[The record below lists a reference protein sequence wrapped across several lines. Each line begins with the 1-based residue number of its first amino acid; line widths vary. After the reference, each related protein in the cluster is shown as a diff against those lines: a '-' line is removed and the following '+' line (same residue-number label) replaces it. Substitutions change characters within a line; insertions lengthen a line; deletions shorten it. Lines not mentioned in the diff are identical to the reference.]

1 MHLTL
6 YLVRARAETVYKE
19 TVIVIVT
26 QASSVE
32 AFSAQMQTN
41 NSVQRKC
48 SAGSKRVELYN
59 LLFNFNPTRRPSS
72 EIANHR
78 RCLHGGRS
86 AINQLKPKY
95 IFGELRFCKPRI
107 SFLNISWCFIC
118 NTAMFL
124 IRLGLGTK
132 PAWLWLG

>member
-48 SAGSKRVELYN
+48 SAGSKRVEIYN

-86 AINQLKPKY
+86 AINQLKPK
-95 IFGELRFCKPRI
+95 
-107 SFLNISWCFIC
+107 
-118 NTAMFL
+118 
-124 IRLGLGTK
+124 
-132 PAWLWLG
+132 